1 MVDVLANFG
10 DVFVRMFDKDLSYFL
25 NINDCFYCGE
35 RHFDERWKFTTPY
48 EFVCFQL
55 QLAASIHGLGVMICI

>member
-1 MVDVLANFG
+1 MVDVLSNFG
-10 DVFVRMFDKDLSYFL
+10 DVFARMFDKDFSYFL
-25 NINDCFYCGE
+25 NIKDCFYCGE

-55 QLAASIHGLGVMICI
+55 QLAASICALGVMICI